1 MSEGL
6 LDILR
11 PPGEPTGRI
20 YGVVSASVADIAD
33 PEGLGRVRLLFAW
46 LSMQTVSGWARIAVP
61 MAAGGVG
68 VAFQPAVD
76 DEVLVAFEQGDI
88 RFPYVIGFLWGRL
101 RPPPPRGDGDE
112 SVEQVIKSR
121 SGHVIRLVDTPEQ
134 GSIEIAD
141 SSGQLQIVL
150 DTEKDQVTITAGT
163 IVIAAEEQLVLRG
176 QQIEIQA
183 SVSANLRSEA
193 ELAVEADGPLSLR
206 GVTVDIN

>member
-11 PPGEPTGRI
+11 PPGDPTGRI
-20 YGVVSASVADIAD
+20 YGVVSASVTDTAD
-33 PEGLGRVRLLFAW
+33 PEELGRVRLLFPW
-46 LSMQTVSGWARIAVP
+46 LSMETVSGWARIAAP
-61 MAAGGVG
+61 MAADGVG
-68 VAFQPAVD
+68 VSFQPAID

-112 SVEQVIKSR
+112 SVEQVIRSR
-121 SGHVIRLVDTPEQ
+121 RGHTVRLVDTDGAEQ
-134 GSIEIAD
+134 IVIAD
-141 SSGQLQIVL
+141 SSGSLKIVL
-150 DTEKDQVTITAGT
+150 DTEQDQLTISAGT
-163 IVIAAEEQLVLRG
+163 IVITAEEQLVLRG
-176 QQIEIQA
+176 EQIEIQA
-183 SVSANLRSEA
+183 SVSANVRSQA